1 MDASLN
7 ADSAGYIVHFVH
19 SWLDFRLPELKAV
32 AEMENVPLRV
42 QPSHEA
48 TLSQGVVLPLRS
60 PAEEEG
66 MARLAARAVLVK
78 HILEEWGSGDSWGEL
93 ASSLTSYPSERAAP
107 FLQAGSTYRI
117 RVQTF
122 GLTCPE
128 QQQLEFIRALAPLLE
143 WRGKVRLKDP
153 EHRFVLVIEPLQPSL
168 DIAVAP
174 RPPPPSHG
182 ASGAS
187 AAAPATDAAG
197 SSAQGAVVAGEPTVP
212 CRFRFGR
219 ER

>member
-1 MDASLN
+1 MIPLIVAPSDTPHPTRSIRHTPSDTPHPALQP
-7 ADSAGYIVHFVH
+7 ATDS
-19 SWLDFRLPELKAV
+19 
-32 AEMENVPLRV
+32 
-42 QPSHEA
+42 
-48 TLSQGVVLPLRS
+48 
-60 PAEEEG
+60 
-66 MARLAARAVLVK
+66 
-78 HILEEWGSGDSWGEL
+78 
-93 ASSLTSYPSERAAP
+93 
-107 FLQAGSTYRI
+107 
-117 RVQTF
+117 QTF